1 MKSDWKLQYDSSLH
15 EYYYVNTVTND
26 ISFDLPSE
34 VKHKKSFFKRCDISI
49 LSKLS
54 LKLSQKSNRSE
65 DSVEKDLD
73 LTRSLSQTTST
84 NTIEGTESPTIATN
98 LSTPK
103 LEYPIVDNTIVDFN
117 DESLI
122 ESSIFNTNYEFDS
135 ELESIDSNDVVSFDG
150 NNYEYTNH
158 YNVDEYYQEED
169 VDKQLFD
176 WEKENERMQLRLQML
191 RELEI

>member
-1 MKSDWKLQYDSSLH
+1 MRHQYIVKVVTEVVAKVQQIWGLRGEGFGPHKVVITNNQHKYYWGHRVSHNSDKP
-15 EYYYVNTVTND
+15 
-26 ISFDLPSE
+26 FDT
-34 VKHKKSFFKRCDISI
+34 K
-49 LSKLS
+49 
-54 LKLSQKSNRSE
+54 
-65 DSVEKDLD
+65 
-73 LTRSLSQTTST
+73 TR
-84 NTIEGTESPTIATN
+84 IP
-98 LSTPK
+98 
-103 LEYPIVDNTIVDFN
+103 NTIVDFN